1 MKGLKKIPY
10 GDLGRADFLAGQGT
24 FKTYLSNGQG
34 PNKSSSNK
42 IVNKDKQEVA
52 QAAKC
57 ENCLTKQQAGIRDF
71 STLKGP

>member
-24 FKTYLSNGQG
+24 NLKLTCLMDRG

-42 IVNKDKQEVA
+42 IIN
-52 QAAKC
+52 
-57 ENCLTKQQAGIRDF
+57 
-71 STLKGP
+71 

>member
-1 MKGLKKIPY
+1 MVIWDEQIFLLGKELLKLTCLM
-10 GDLGRADFLAGQGT
+10 DR
-24 FKTYLSNGQG
+24 G

-71 STLKGP
+71 STPKGP